1 MIAVEK
7 VYEICYYGGLILAI
21 LLVIAAIILFIVLK
35 IPRVFGELTGRS
47 AKKGIQNIKNGSGT
61 ELNVAKKEQEK
72 YYNQGTGKIKVRET
86 VSEKTRK
93 ANRDDTTDLLR
104 TDADNNND
112 DETEV
117 LGAGKYA
124 EKDSD
129 ATEVLGS
136 EVPVDDDAT
145 DVLASDRDDDATD
158 VLTSDRDDD
167 ATDVLTSDRDDD
179 ATDVLTSNRDDDATD
194 VLTSDIDND
203 ATDVLRTI
211 DDDDQTTV
219 LAGGMTDELSRKV
232 KVMYNVV
239 ITHTNEKL

>member
-7 VYEICYYGGLILAI
+7 VYEICFYGGLILAI
-21 LLVIAAIILFIVLK
+21 LLIIAAIILFIVLK

-47 AKKGIQNIKNGSGT
+47 AKKGIQDIKNSSGT
-61 ELNVAKKEQEK
+61 ELNVAKKEQAK

-93 ANRDDTTDLLR
+93 ENRDDTTDLLKKEG
-104 TDADNNND
+104 DNDNM

-117 LGAGKYA
+117 LGAGMYA

-136 EVPVDDDAT
+136 GDPVDDDAT

-167 ATDVLTSDRDDD
+167 ATDVLTSD
-179 ATDVLTSNRDDDATD
+179 
-194 VLTSDIDND
+194 IDND
-203 ATDVLRTI
+203 ATDVLREAA

-239 ITHTNEKL
+239 VTHTNETL

>member
-1 MIAVEK
+1 MEK
-7 VYEICYYGGLILAI
+7 VYEICFYGGLIFAI

-47 AKKGIQNIKNGSGT
+47 AKKGIQDIKNGSGT
-61 ELNVAKKEQEK
+61 ELNVAKKEQAK

-93 ANRDDTTDLLR
+93 ENRDDTTDLLR
-104 TDADNNND
+104 TDVDNDNA

-145 DVLASDRDDDATD
+145 DVLASDGDDDATD
-158 VLTSDRDDD
+158 VLTRD
-167 ATDVLTSDRDDD
+167 
-179 ATDVLTSNRDDDATD
+179 RDDDATD

-203 ATDVLRTI
+203 ATDVLRTT

-239 ITHTNEKL
+239 ITHTNETL